1 MEDQG
6 RKSAVWKYFKLDGKK
21 AECQLCKANLS
32 FCGGTT
38 NLRNHMSNRHS
49 GISLT
54 SNKQHQNKKKQVTGA
69 RSQLLYRGLT
79 LNRAATIWFTVIHY
93 PWCTVTGSSRKE
105 CKLQ

>member
-54 SNKQHQNKKKQVTGA
+54 SNKQHQNKKKTGHRCQKSA
-69 RSQLLYRGLT
+69 FVQRAHIEQSSNNMVYSNT
-79 LNRAATIWFTVIHY
+79 LPMVH
-93 PWCTVTGSSRKE
+93 CDRKF
-105 CKLQ
+105 KKRM